1 MNDALKTPGY
11 WMYETS
17 GALRPAIVAYLQ
29 GDELT
34 PAEIAAIRAYLRQW
48 IMADVWQGPAIDALR
63 AAIDG
68 LTSRQAI
75 RRWLDIALDENIDP
89 I

>member
-1 MNDALKTPGY
+1 MNAPGY

-48 IMADVWQGPAIDALR
+48 IMAPAWHGPAIDALR

-89 I
+89 L

>member
-1 MNDALKTPGY
+1 
-11 WMYETS
+11 MYETS
-17 GALRPAIVAYLQ
+17 SALRPAIVAYLE

-48 IMADVWQGPAIDALR
+48 CNAPGFQEADVEELR
-63 AAIDG
+63 AGVDG

-75 RRWLDIALDENIDP
+75 ARWLDKAIDAGIDP
-89 I
+89 L

>member
-1 MNDALKTPGY
+1 MKGPAAPGY

-48 IMADVWQGPAIDALR
+48 IMAPAWQGPAIDALR

>member
-1 MNDALKTPGY
+1 MSDAPGY

-17 GALRPAIVAYLQ
+17 GALRPAIAAYLQ

-34 PAEIAAIRAYLRQW
+34 PAEIAVIRAYLRQW
-48 IMADVWQGPAIDALR
+48 IMADGWHGPAIDALR

-75 RRWLDIALDENIDP
+75 RRWLDIALDEGIDP
-89 I
+89 L

>member
-1 MNDALKTPGY
+1 
-11 WMYETS
+11 MYETS

-29 GDELT
+29 GEPMSDEM
-34 PAEIAAIRAYLRQW
+34 IAAMRAYLRQW
-48 IMADVWQGPAIDALR
+48 IAAPVWAGPEIDALR
-63 AAIDG
+63 AAVDG

-89 I
+89 L